1 MACVT
6 ELNDWE
12 EDENNFTVTS
22 DIAIN
27 IKNAEIYRNSFQG
40 QGPEEELC
48 EPEQK
53 NQWLALKMQNKS
65 HFDFTKDHIPGCHF
79 LVWIPGCSK
88 VISNQRIL
96 PLHVWLSPSL

>member
-1 MACVT
+1 MCDRT
-6 ELNDWE
+6 KWE
-12 EDENNFTVTS
+12 EDENHFTVTS

-53 NQWLALKMQNKS
+53 NQWLALKMQNKATLTS
-65 HFDFTKDHIPGCHF
+65 QRTAFLAAISSCGF
-79 LVWIPGCSK
+79 LVAARW
-88 VISNQRIL
+88 
-96 PLHVWLSPSL
+96 